1 VDDLLRA
8 LTSDDRAA
16 WGRLVER
23 VGAATVLTWLSPR
36 AVTACM
42 LGDTTFAAAALE
54 TLRVEGSP
62 AAQQVIAAFPE
73 VAALAHV
80 APPQVEHD
88 PPILDTPGGSRASQ
102 PRPLLDHV
110 ATRLLGRKLAGLEAR
125 DRGRFQDAGKPGLSE
140 RAFDE
145 LAALVHRVLDAG
157 LGPALRAAILH
168 LDIAKTAD
176 AQLRGQWAQL
186 GISLEIHNEAAAAI
200 LRHVQTGRA
209 WGLAPAQGK
218 LALAWIEAHG
228 LAGQHVRGEGPMMM
242 FAPLVA
248 ALRELAPAL
257 GRVLRVQPHEAIA
270 LALDGLHVLN
280 ACDTGAV
287 REGLLDDALL
297 GRLARVRDQL
307 TIVAAQAPWTEPYS
321 ALAALAPP
329 LDRQRL
335 ADRLRSLR
343 ANRQQAGEPAAAVD
357 AAVALV
363 SDAELAVIGPALQTC
378 QLWYCEAATSG
389 LSPAAQLRVLA
400 AAVGAATQLGVD
412 TTRPWH
418 AQLRPLIARLCG
430 DGVHSSPERAER
442 APASVRYRLR
452 LVEAALA
459 QRAIAELLTGAAQLG
474 PLGTLSTKLAQSA
487 TPDAIVIDY
496 QDTDESAALVTL
508 LGTYETR
515 SQVAFHQ
522 MLKALCDLYGLRKD
536 ELDRVN
542 NEAAYLASMNAA
554 RTDKERMLDYV
565 RPGRIVE
572 IGPGGGIVLDLLEAR
587 FPDSEIIGV
596 DLSREAVAALE
607 TRARA
612 GNHRWRVVLG
622 AAEALANLVEPGT
635 VDTVVFCSI
644 LHEVYS
650 YTERDGTRFHLES
663 VRDVIRAAW
672 SVLRPGG
679 RIVIRDGVMPPAGT
693 RRIRFL
699 APDARPTFDLYVAQ
713 FEGRAIRFRELAPDR
728 VELSAPD
735 AMEFLYTYNWGPA
748 SFPYE
753 VRELYGILPY
763 ADYVAALVDWVGG
776 RGAANVIEIPAPL
789 RSYLQ
794 PGYHDHLANKIEL
807 TDDHDHPV
815 ELPDSNC
822 LIVIER
828 R

>member
-1 VDDLLRA
+1 
-8 LTSDDRAA
+8 
-16 WGRLVER
+16 
-23 VGAATVLTWLSPR
+23 
-36 AVTACM
+36 
-42 LGDTTFAAAALE
+42 
-54 TLRVEGSP
+54 
-62 AAQQVIAAFPE
+62 
-73 VAALAHV
+73 
-80 APPQVEHD
+80 
-88 PPILDTPGGSRASQ
+88 
-102 PRPLLDHV
+102 
-110 ATRLLGRKLAGLEAR
+110 
-125 DRGRFQDAGKPGLSE
+125 
-140 RAFDE
+140 
-145 LAALVHRVLDAG
+145 
-157 LGPALRAAILH
+157 
-168 LDIAKTAD
+168 
-176 AQLRGQWAQL
+176 
-186 GISLEIHNEAAAAI
+186 
-200 LRHVQTGRA
+200 
-209 WGLAPAQGK
+209 
-218 LALAWIEAHG
+218 
-228 LAGQHVRGEGPMMM
+228 
-242 FAPLVA
+242 
-248 ALRELAPAL
+248 
-257 GRVLRVQPHEAIA
+257 
-270 LALDGLHVLN
+270 
-280 ACDTGAV
+280 
-287 REGLLDDALL
+287 
-297 GRLARVRDQL
+297 QL
-307 TIVAAQAPWTEPYS
+307 TIVAAQAPWTEPHA
-321 ALAALAPP
+321 ALAALVPP
-329 LDRQRL
+329 LDRGRL
-335 ADRLRSLR
+335 GERLRSLR
-343 ANRQQAGEPAAAVD
+343 AGRQRAGEPAAAVD
-357 AAVALV
+357 AAVAAI
-363 SDAELAVIGPALQTC
+363 DDGDLALLGPALQTC

-400 AAVGAATQLGVD
+400 AAVGAARQLGID

-418 AQLRPLIARLCG
+418 AQLRPLIARLSG
-430 DGVHSSPERAER
+430 DGAG
-442 APASVRYRLR
+442 VRYRLR

-459 QRAIAELLTGAAQLG
+459 QRPIAELLAGVAQLG
-474 PLGTLSTKLAQSA
+474 PLGTLSTKLAQTTA
-487 TPDAIVIDY
+487 PDAIVIDY

-554 RTDKERMLDYV
+554 RTDKDRMLDYV

-572 IGPGGGIVLDLLEAR
+572 IGPGGGVVLDLLEAR
-587 FPDSEIIGV
+587 FAGSEIIGV

-622 AAEALANLVEPGT
+622 AAEALAELVEPGS

-650 YTERDGTRFHLES
+650 YTERDGTKFHLES

-672 SVLRPGG
+672 SVLKRGG
-679 RIVIRDGVMPPAGT
+679 RIVIRDGVMPPGAT

-713 FEGRAIRFRELAPDR
+713 FEGRPIRYRELAPDR

-763 ADYVAALVDWVGG
+763 PEYVAALVDWVGG
-776 RGAANVIEIPAPL
+776 PGVANVIEIPAPL

-794 PGYHDHLANKIEL
+794 PGYRDHLANKIEL
-807 TDDHDHPV
+807 TDDHDRPV